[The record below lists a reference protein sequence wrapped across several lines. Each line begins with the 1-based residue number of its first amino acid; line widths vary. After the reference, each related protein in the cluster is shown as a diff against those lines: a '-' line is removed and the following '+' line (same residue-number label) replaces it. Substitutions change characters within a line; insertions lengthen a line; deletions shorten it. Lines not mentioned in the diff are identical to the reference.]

1 METSTGGALT
11 LSEWVL
17 FDVLSADGDV
27 FEEALSG
34 VGAALL
40 HWVLGTQGEDSQVLE
55 GQHQFDE
62 CQVQLLSK
70 DLTNLV
76 ALILQVGSNVSFIHV
91 TYCKSTF
98 PHVKK
103 LLHNRLFS

>member
-1 METSTGGALT
+1 MKASVTFHGLNEDCHENVHT

-40 HWVLGTQGEDSQVLE
+40 HRVLGTQGEDGQVLQ

-62 CQVQLLSK
+62 GQVQLLSE

-76 ALILQVGSNVSFIHV
+76 ALVLHAKRNQLSGVG
-91 TYCKSTF
+91 T
-98 PHVKK
+98 
-103 LLHNRLFS
+103 

>member
-1 METSTGGALT
+1 MNTSTGWTQT

-34 VGAALL
+34 VGTALL
-40 HWVLGTQGEDSQVLE
+40 HRVLGTQGEDSQVLQ
-55 GQHQFDE
+55 GQQQFDE
-62 CQVQLLSK
+62 GQVQLLSK

-76 ALILQVGSNVSFIHV
+76 ALVLQVG
-91 TYCKSTF
+91 
-98 PHVKK
+98 KK
-103 LLHNRLFS
+103 RINEE

>member
-1 METSTGGALT
+1 MEQLT

-40 HWVLGTQGEDSQVLE
+40 HRVLGTQGEHCQVL
-55 GQHQFDE
+55 QRQSQFDQR
-62 CQVQLLSK
+62 QVQLLGE
-70 DLTNLV
+70 DLTHLV
-76 ALILQVGSNVSFIHV
+76 ALVLDVRE
-91 TYCKSTF
+91 
-98 PHVKK
+98 
-103 LLHNRLFS
+103 NRLKINNPITLKEIITTH

>member
-1 METSTGGALT
+1 MNTSIGWTQT

-34 VGAALL
+34 VGTALL
-40 HWVLGTQGEDSQVLE
+40 HRVLGTQGEDSQVLQ
-55 GQHQFDE
+55 GQQQFDE
-62 CQVQLLSK
+62 GQVQLLSK

-76 ALILQVGSNVSFIHV
+76 ALVLQVG
-91 TYCKSTF
+91 
-98 PHVKK
+98 KK
-103 LLHNRLFS
+103 RINEE